1 MLQIHDEI
9 KWNLITGVIPIRKNL
24 LAGNIFLFSA
34 SFIFPFLV
42 QVANGSNN
50 PFSRIF
56 NSISA
61 LYVIIPFSGQYS
73 NVSLPPSFCGRIYSL
88 RFSTI
93 FILSQ
98 HDLQQLYSCWTP
110 QSWHLN
116 FDSRLTSIWHFL
128 APRWHP
134 MPEVRSSGSRWG
146 LPIVWNNSKISAKN
160 QRKIKHKIWNSNC
173 QISKR
178 LCKAIEKYFNVWRT
192 IAEGFT
198 D

>member
-73 NVSLPPSFCGRIYSL
+73 NVSLPPSFCGRIYS
-88 RFSTI
+88 
-93 FILSQ
+93 
-98 HDLQQLYSCWTP
+98 
-110 QSWHLN
+110 
-116 FDSRLTSIWHFL
+116 FDSQRYLFYLNMTYSNYILVERLNRDIWTLIRVWRAFDTFWLHADTRCLKFAHQAHDEAYQSFEIIRKYL
-128 APRWHP
+128 PRTNARLNTRF
-134 MPEVRSSGSRWG
+134 ET
-146 LPIVWNNSKISAKN
+146 PIVISQRGYAK
-160 QRKIKHKIWNSNC
+160 
-173 QISKR
+173 
-178 LCKAIEKYFNVWRT
+178 L
-192 IAEGFT
+192 
-198 D
+198 